1 MKNLTNIFIGII
13 LVLMV
18 FSAVIVFSA
27 SGTYSAHKYA
37 NFYWMFKSHIGKE
50 ILAIAAMF
58 IFSFVPYKYYK
69 KYSKY
74 ALMFVIVLL
83 LSTLLFSAKVKGASR
98 WINLGFVQFQPSELA
113 KLVLL
118 VHLAVLI
125 EKKGKLIKDFKNGFI
140 YALVWIFLIAFL
152 VLVQPKFGTALII
165 LITGFTLLFISGA
178 KVKHIF
184 FTLFSVSI
192 VFASLMMIFPYSR
205 ERVFTFVNSILHGG
219 EINDQVRQ
227 AKIGL
232 GSGGFWGVGLG
243 GSRQSDLFLPE
254 SYGDFIFSILG
265 EETGFIGSMFLL
277 FAYLTVFALGVIV
290 AKKAET
296 TFGQLLAFG
305 LALNIIVSAF
315 VNIAVVVGVL
325 PTTGITLPFISFG
338 GTSIILFGVSAGIIV
353 NIGRE
358 TYKRKELRLARG

>member
-1 MKNLTNIFIGII
+1 MKNLTNVFLGII
-13 LVLMV
+13 LVLMI
-18 FSAVIVFSA
+18 FGAVIVFSA
-27 SGTYSAHKYA
+27 SGTYSAHRYA
-37 NFYWMFKSHIGKE
+37 NFYSMFKLHIGKE
-50 ILAIAAMF
+50 LIAVLALFA
-58 IFSFVPYKYYK
+58 FSFIPYKYYK
-69 KYSKY
+69 QYSKY
-74 ALMFVIVLL
+74 ALIGVILL
-83 LSTLLFSAKVKGASR
+83 LVFTLMFSAKVKGSAR
-98 WINLGFVQFQPSELA
+98 WVNLGFVQFQPSELA

-125 EKKGKLIKDFKNGFI
+125 EKKGELIKDFKNGFI

-152 VLVQPKFGTALII
+152 VMGQPKIGTAII
-165 LITGFTLLFISGA
+165 IIITGFTLLFISGA
-178 KVKHIF
+178 KIKHIF

-192 VFASLMMIFPYSR
+192 IALIVIMIIPYAR
-205 ERVFTFVNSILHGG
+205 ERLFSFVNSFLHGG

-243 GSRQSDLFLPE
+243 SSRQSDLFLPE

-265 EETGFIGSMFLL
+265 EETGFFGSMILL
-277 FAYLTVFALGVIV
+277 SAYMSVFALGIIV

-296 TFGQLLAFG
+296 VFGQLLAFG
-305 LALNIIVSAF
+305 LAFNIVVSAF
-315 VNIAVVVGVL
+315 INIMVVIGDL

-338 GTSIILFGVSAGIIV
+338 GTSIILFGVSAGIII

-358 TYKRKELRLARG
+358 TYKRKELRYA